1 MQTAGTN
8 WLARKVMWTVALLGC
23 VWLPGCIRNRGR
35 ELEQTRAATATMTDE
50 LPADKEGSLTVSLRA
65 LLVTGKTDRPLL
77 ENETL
82 HAGDH
87 LYFLLRTSQPAYLYV
102 VLFGPDG
109 KSSVLFPR
117 GTEGKARVAARCPVR
132 IPAQGS
138 FYLQSPS
145 GLQDL
150 RVVASAE
157 PLPLADRRLCEQLQL
172 PCQSTVAE
180 PPPVC
185 PPEQQRALFSA
196 VKVATA
202 ASKGEGGAPAVASL
216 RMQLRQEP

>member
-1 MQTAGTN
+1 MRRGAELLGTDKAAVAVHTSVDRPAAAA
-8 WLARKVMWTVALLGC
+8 LLMRPPADLVVRTVALLGC
-23 VWLPGCIRNRGR
+23 IWLSGCIRNRGR
-35 ELEQTRAATATMTDE
+35 EAEQTRAAATMPDE

-117 GTEGKARVAARCPVR
+117 GPEGKAR
-132 IPAQGS
+132 G
-138 FYLQSPS
+138 
-145 GLQDL
+145 
-150 RVVASAE
+150 
-157 PLPLADRRLCEQLQL
+157 RRY
-172 PCQSTVAE
+172 
-180 PPPVC
+180 
-185 PPEQQRALFSA
+185 F
-196 VKVATA
+196 
-202 ASKGEGGAPAVASL
+202 
-216 RMQLRQEP
+216 